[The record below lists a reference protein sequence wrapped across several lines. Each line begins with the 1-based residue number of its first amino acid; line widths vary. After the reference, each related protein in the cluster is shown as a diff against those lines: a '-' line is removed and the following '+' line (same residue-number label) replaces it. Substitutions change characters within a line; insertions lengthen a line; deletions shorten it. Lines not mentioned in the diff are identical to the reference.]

1 MKSTVRIAAAVSLC
15 SFPRA
20 VRNVALRIIDEL
32 RRSMN
37 EWLGLLIL
45 IHRVD
50 EDAGGCA
57 HHRSAPVAV
66 GQSQDSTGNVV
77 IRKQVIPDER
87 LPFQQRRDLTNVA
100 CRDRSGHNMF
110 SGPENVN
117 IVVEFLDDRS
127 EILGRARAAVLRWAK
142 KQHWVLD
149 CRPEILQEFVGTLC
163 LLRCR
168 LPRQRNGDIVIQETK
183 MAYAYFHHF
192 FHFLNDFHDVRV
204 PRW

>member
-1 MKSTVRIAAAVSLC
+1 MAAVSLC

-32 RRSMN
+32 RCSMN
-37 EWLGLLIL
+37 EWFGLLIL

-50 EDAGGCA
+50 EDADSCA

-66 GQSQDSTGNVV
+66 GESQNSTGDVV

-87 LPFQQRRDLTNVA
+87 LPFQERRDLTNVA
-100 CRDRSGHNMF
+100 RRDRSGHNMV

-117 IVVEFLDDRS
+117 IVVELLDDSS
-127 EILGRARAAVLRWAK
+127 EILSRAHAAVLRWAK
-142 KQHWVLD
+142 KQHGVFD
-149 CRPEILQEFVGTLC
+149 CGSEELPEFVGTVC
-163 LLRCR
+163 MLRCR
-168 LPRQRNGDIVIQETK
+168 LPRQRNRDIIIQETK

-192 FHFLNDFHDVRV
+192 FYFLNDLHDVRV
-204 PRW
+204 YHW